1 MRPTGRLHIGHY
13 FGALQNWVRLQNAI
27 ALGGEGQNPEKTGHG
42 NAVPLRGE
50 EQRQEYECFY
60 FIADWHALTSDYAD
74 TSAIAQNTIEIM
86 TDYLASGLDPK
97 KSVIFQQSLVP
108 EHAELHLLLSMVT
121 PLGWLERVPTYKEAL
136 ENIRDKDL
144 HTYGFLGYP
153 TLQTADIVIY
163 SEEGVPLVVPVGEDQ
178 VSHVELSREIVRR
191 FDSFYSFSLRDSL
204 FDPLHHEVLRWL
216 STKFGLWG
224 AAEATDE
231 HRTFIKSEL
240 TRRIIEAGVKN
251 IADQVPNF
259 RSVFDVREVLTEP
272 GVMLTK
278 TPRIPGLDGRK
289 MSKSYGNTITLSES
303 DADIRAKTKV
313 MVTDPARKRRSDP
326 GNPDVC
332 PVYDWHKL
340 FSTRETLEWA
350 AQGCRTAGIGCI
362 ECKAKMADHLIEW
375 ITPVRERRVE
385 YEKHPARVLE
395 ILEDGSKR
403 ARRVAQG
410 TMERVREAVFG
421 WEKKR
426 AEIAG
431 PVTAKKNA

>member
-13 FGALQNWVRLQNAI
+13 FGALENWVRLQAD
-27 ALGGEGQNPEKTGHG
+27 PTF
-42 NAVPLRGE
+42 
-50 EQRQEYECFY
+50 ECFY

-74 TSAIAQNTIEIM
+74 TSAVAQNTIEIM
-86 TDYLASGLDPK
+86 TDYLAAGLDPE

-136 ENIRDKDL
+136 DNIKSKDL
-144 HTYGFLGYP
+144 HMYGFLGYP

-163 SEEGVPLVVPVGEDQ
+163 SDSEVLLFVPVGEDQ
-178 VSHVELSREIVRR
+178 VSHVEFSRELVRR
-191 FDSFYSFSLRDSL
+191 FNTF
-204 FDPLHHEVLRWL
+204 
-216 STKFGLWG
+216 FGLDWRRG
-224 AAEATDE
+224 VDADKFADDILAKMLPEKVNLPQLVEE
-231 HRTFIKSEL
+231 HTSRSSFIRAKMRE
-240 TRRIIEAGVKN
+240 
-251 IADQVPNF
+251 IALKDGIQNF
-259 RSVFDVREVLTEP
+259 REKTPHFDEFFAFEGKLVEP

-289 MSKSYGNTITLSES
+289 MSKSYGNAITLSET
-303 DADIRAKTKV
+303 DEEIRKKTKV
-313 MVTDPARKRRSDP
+313 MVTDPARKRRTDP

-340 FSTRETLEWA
+340 FSTPETLAWA
-350 AQGCRTAGIGCI
+350 AEGCRTAGIGCI
-362 ECKAKMADHLIEW
+362 ECKAKMADHLIAW
-375 ITPVRERRVE
+375 IAPVRERRVE
-385 YEKHPARVLE
+385 YEKRPARVLE
-395 ILEDGSKR
+395 MIDEGSKR

-426 AEIAG
+426 KE
-431 PVTAKKNA
+431 VTGGLPLG